1 MKIEAHR
8 LSGLGNIIL
17 LVDLI
22 RQPGEIKSPDIKKI
36 IQGDAVHFDQLITIE
51 PPKEPQMDL
60 SVQIFNNDGS
70 KANNCI
76 NGARCLTKYVS
87 DSGLIPQKKFSVNTD
102 GGIWQLSDNQDGSF
116 SVEMPPPNFTQG
128 QESLPEINSNKK
140 YVLDIEDINLEVALV
155 NIGNPHAVCY
165 LENIVDFPL
174 TSIGAKLQDSRWYP
188 DGVNF
193 GIAKVNSRNNIDLRV
208 YERGAGETLACGSGA
223 CAAVV
228 AGCQE
233 GLLDD
238 EVEVNFKEG
247 KLNISYKKY
256 SGTLIARGGADYL
269 DNLSLEI

>member
-1 MKIEAHR
+1 
-8 LSGLGNIIL
+8 
-17 LVDLI
+17 LI
-22 RQPGEIKSPDIKKI
+22 RQPGEINSPNIKKI
-36 IQGDAVHFDQLITIE
+36 IHESKIHFDQLITIE
-51 PPKEPQMDL
+51 PPKEPLVDL

-70 KANNCI
+70 KAKNCI

-128 QESLPEINSNKK
+128 QESLPTMNSNKK
-140 YVLDIEDINLEVALV
+140 YVLEVDDISLEIALI
-155 NIGNPHAVCY
+155 NIGNPHAVHY
-165 LENIVDFPL
+165 LEDIVDFPL
-174 TSIGAKLQDSRWYP
+174 TSIGIKLQDSSWFP
-188 DGVNF
+188 DGINF
-193 GIAKVNSRNNIDLRV
+193 GVAKVNTTNNIDLRV

-228 AGCQE
+228 AGCHE

-238 EVEVNFKEG
+238 DVEVNFKKG
-247 KLNISYKKY
+247 KLNISYKKH

-269 DNLSLEI
+269 DHLSLEI

>member
-8 LSGLGNIIL
+8 LSGLGNTIL

-22 RQPGEIKSPDIKKI
+22 RQPGEINSPHIKKI
-36 IQGDAVHFDQLITIE
+36 VDESKINFDQLITIE
-51 PPKEPQMDL
+51 PPKEPQVDL

-70 KANNCI
+70 KAKNCI

-128 QESLPEINSNKK
+128 QESLPTMNSNKK
-140 YVLDIEDINLEVALV
+140 YVLEVDDISLEIALI
-155 NIGNPHAVCY
+155 NIGNPHAVHY
-165 LENIVDFPL
+165 LEDIVNFPL
-174 TSIGAKLQDSRWYP
+174 TSIGIKLQDSSWFP
-188 DGVNF
+188 DGINF
-193 GIAKVNSRNNIDLRV
+193 GVAKVNSTNNIDLRV

-228 AGCQE
+228 AGCHE

-238 EVEVNFKEG
+238 DVEVNFKKG
-247 KLNISYKKY
+247 KLNISYKKH

>member
-22 RQPGEIKSPDIKKI
+22 RQPGEINSPNIKKI
-36 IQGDAVHFDQLITIE
+36 IHESKIHFDQLITIE
-51 PPKEPQMDL
+51 PPKEPLVDL

-70 KANNCI
+70 KAKNCI

-128 QESLPEINSNKK
+128 QESLPTINSNKK
-140 YVLDIEDINLEVALV
+140 YVLEVEDISLEVALI
-155 NIGNPHAVCY
+155 NIGNPHAVHY
-165 LENIVDFPL
+165 LDDIVDFPL
-174 TSIGAKLQDSRWYP
+174 TSIGIKLQDSSWFP
-188 DGVNF
+188 DGINF
-193 GIAKVNSRNNIDLRV
+193 GVAKVNSTNNIDLRV

-228 AGCQE
+228 AGCRE

-238 EVEVNFKEG
+238 DVEVNFKKG
-247 KLNISYKKY
+247 KLNISYKKH

-269 DNLSLEI
+269 DHLSLEI

>member
-22 RQPGEIKSPDIKKI
+22 RQPGKINSSDIKKI
-36 IQGDAVHFDQLITIE
+36 IDESKANFDQLITIE
-51 PPKEPQMDL
+51 PPKEPQVDL

-70 KANNCI
+70 KAKNCI

-87 DSGLIPQKKFSVNTD
+87 DSGLIPQKKFSVNTE

-128 QESLPEINSNKK
+128 QENLPTMNSNKK
-140 YVLDIEDINLEVALV
+140 YVLEVEDISLEIALI
-155 NIGNPHAVCY
+155 NIGNPHAVHY
-165 LENIVDFPL
+165 LEDIMNFPL
-174 TSIGAKLQDSRWYP
+174 TSIGIKLQDSSWFP
-188 DGVNF
+188 DGINF
-193 GIAKVNSRNNIDLRV
+193 GVAKVNSKNNIDLRV

-247 KLNISYKKY
+247 KLNISYKKH

>member
-22 RQPGEIKSPDIKKI
+22 RQPGEINSPNIKKI
-36 IQGDAVHFDQLITIE
+36 IHESKIHFDQLITIE
-51 PPKEPQMDL
+51 PPKEPLVDL

-70 KANNCI
+70 KAKNCI

-128 QESLPEINSNKK
+128 QESLPTINSNKK
-140 YVLDIEDINLEVALV
+140 YALEVEDISLEVALI
-155 NIGNPHAVCY
+155 NIGNPHAVHY
-165 LENIVDFPL
+165 LDDIVDFPL
-174 TSIGAKLQDSRWYP
+174 TSIGIKLQDSSWFP
-188 DGVNF
+188 DGINF
-193 GIAKVNSRNNIDLRV
+193 GVAKVNSTNNIDLRV

-228 AGCQE
+228 AGCHE

-238 EVEVNFKEG
+238 DVEVNFKKG
-247 KLNISYKKY
+247 KLNISYKKH

-269 DNLSLEI
+269 DHLSLEI

>member
-17 LVDLI
+17 IVDFI
-22 RQPGEIKSPDIKKI
+22 RQSGEISRLNIEKI
-36 IQGDAVHFDQLITIE
+36 IDESQANFDQLITIE
-51 PPKEPQMDL
+51 PPKEPQIDF

-70 KANNCI
+70 KAKNCV

-102 GGIWQLSDNQDGSF
+102 GGIWNLSDNQDGSF
-116 SVEMPPPNFTQG
+116 SVEMPPPDFTEG
-128 QESLPEINSNKK
+128 QDKLPAKNSNDK
-140 YVLDIEDINLEVALV
+140 YTLKVEGMDLEITLI
-155 NIGNPHAVCY
+155 NIGNPHAVYY

-174 TSIGAKLQDSRWYP
+174 ASVGKKLQDSRWFP
-188 DGVNF
+188 GGVNF
-193 GIAKVNSRNNIDLRV
+193 GIAKVNTMNNIDLRV

-223 CAAVV
+223 CAAAV

-238 EVEVNFKEG
+238 DVEVNFKEG
-247 KLNISYKKY
+247 KLNINYNKH